1 MDGTSGWYWWA
12 GAAVVFAVTLSVAV
26 VLAVRLFRAR
36 RMLGDSGVPMSRKVL
51 FWGALLYLVS
61 PADLLPDP
69 VLLDDI
75 GILLAAL
82 RSLHRAG
89 TRAEDDREP
98 GRTA

>member
-1 MDGTSGWYWWA
+1 MDHVSGYWWVI
-12 GAAVVFAVTLSVAV
+12 AAVLFAATLALAV

-36 RMLGDSGVPMSRKVL
+36 RMLGDSGIPMSRKVL

-69 VLLDDI
+69 ILLDDI

-82 RSLHRAG
+82 RALQPAG
-89 TRAEDDREP
+89 TRAVEKDP
-98 GRTA
+98 GRTV

>member
-1 MDGTSGWYWWA
+1 MDGVSGFWWA
-12 GAAVVFAVTLSVAV
+12 VAAVVFAATLAVAV
-26 VLAVRLFRAR
+26 VLAVRLARAR
-36 RMLGDSGVPMSRKVL
+36 RTLGDSGVPMSRKVL

-75 GILLAAL
+75 GVLLAAL

-89 TRAEDDREP
+89 AQAREP

>member
-1 MDGTSGWYWWA
+1 MDGVSGFWWA
-12 GAAVVFAVTLSVAV
+12 VAAVVFAATLAVAV
-26 VLAVRLFRAR
+26 VLAVRLARAR
-36 RMLGDSGVPMSRKVL
+36 RTLGDSGVPMSRKVL

-75 GILLAAL
+75 GVLLAAL

-89 TRAEDDREP
+89 ARAQAREP

>member
-1 MDGTSGWYWWA
+1 MDGMSGYWWVI
-12 GAAVVFAVTLSVAV
+12 AAVLFAATLALAV

-36 RMLGDSGVPMSRKVL
+36 RMLGDSGIPMSRKVL

-69 VLLDDI
+69 ILLDDI

-82 RSLHRAG
+82 RALQRSG
-89 TRAEDDREP
+89 TPEKEP

>member
-1 MDGTSGWYWWA
+1 MDGMSGYWWVI
-12 GAAVVFAVTLSVAV
+12 AAVLFAATLALAV

-36 RMLGDSGVPMSRKVL
+36 RMLGDSGIPMSRKVL

-69 VLLDDI
+69 ILLDDI

-82 RSLHRAG
+82 RALQRPG
-89 TRAEDDREP
+89 TPSTEKEP
-98 GRTA
+98 DRTA

>member
-1 MDGTSGWYWWA
+1 MDGMSGYWWVI
-12 GAAVVFAVTLSVAV
+12 AAVLFAATLALAV

-36 RMLGDSGVPMSRKVL
+36 RMLGDSGIPMSRKVL

-69 VLLDDI
+69 ILLDDI

-82 RSLHRAG
+82 RALQRSG
-89 TRAEDDREP
+89 TPAPEKEP

>member
-1 MDGTSGWYWWA
+1 MDGTSVFWWVA
-12 GAAVVFAVTLSVAV
+12 AAVVVAATLAVAV
-26 VLAVRLFRAR
+26 VLAVRLVRAR
-36 RMLGDSGVPMSRKVL
+36 RLLGDSGIPMSRKVL

-82 RSLHRAG
+82 RSLKQAGARAD
-89 TRAEDDREP
+89 AREP
-98 GRTA
+98 GGTG